1 MYQRLPV
8 INTDEDVPAIRPM
21 MIGSENYLREGTP
34 ITKSTNIVMNVVSVE
49 YILLVRVCV
58 IEVFT
63 IFLTD

>member
-1 MYQRLPV
+1 MYHRLPV
-8 INTDEDVPAIRPM
+8 INTDEYVPAIRPM
-21 MIGSENYLREGTP
+21 MIGRENSLIEGTP